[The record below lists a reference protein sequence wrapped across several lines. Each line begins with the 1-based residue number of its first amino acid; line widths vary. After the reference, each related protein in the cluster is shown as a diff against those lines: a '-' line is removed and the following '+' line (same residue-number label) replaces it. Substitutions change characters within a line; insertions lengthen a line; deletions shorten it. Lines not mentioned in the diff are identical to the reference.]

1 MLRNFVSRPKKR
13 TQTENVSE
21 KDAHYKIR
29 KLWHGGE
36 NYTTRSRMTLTAHE
50 PLLWMKIRNTRRF
63 LYGGVMSSENIIL
76 LTKNFNKSDHIGK
89 INFCG

>member
-36 NYTTRSRMTLTAHE
+36 NYTTRSRMTLTAHG
-50 PLLWMKIRNTRRF
+50 PLL
-63 LYGGVMSSENIIL
+63 
-76 LTKNFNKSDHIGK
+76 
-89 INFCG
+89 